1 MEFKDN
7 VIGSFISFINMTRL
21 GSYKR
26 SHRNLLL
33 LDYVVCSCFF
43 FGCNLTQ
50 YLLFINCVI
59 KLKHR
64 KTFQKFYGLLNDFSF
79 SNTIF
84 DNSLSMN

>member
-26 SHRNLLL
+26 SYRNLLL
-33 LDYVVCSCFF
+33 LDYFVRSCFF
-43 FGCNLTQ
+43 FKCDLTQ
-50 YLLFINCVI
+50 YVLFINCVI

-64 KTFQKFYGLLNDFSF
+64 KTFQTFLWSARQR
-79 SNTIF
+79 
-84 DNSLSMN
+84 